1 MKKINLITA
10 SFIAL
15 GLTACSS
22 EQSVSTTA
30 LTQISAPGAPVLS
43 HFGLIQVK
51 QVLAHPMSNIKR
63 VIMMIQ
69 LRLVKCQKCG
79 FQLPKA

>member
-30 LTQISAPGAPVLS
+30 LT
-43 HFGLIQVK
+43 
-51 QVLAHPMSNIKR
+51 
-63 VIMMIQ
+63 
-69 LRLVKCQKCG
+69 
-79 FQLPKA
+79 